1 MSNEFDKYKIELE
14 SFGSNSNNLGLKPD
28 DMKEWL
34 RKTPQGVKNFLGENI
49 FPTLMSH
56 TQSVSSHFCERKSD
70 MNPANY
76 SAKMISNLLKD
87 YINPDKK
94 DDMQKA
100 GINKEYI
107 KELMECV
114 NDSRLS
120 SVKVIHEKIAGELTE
135 AMSAVNKSWEQ
146 EKQQDINLIKAS
158 YISEELYGIRE
169 TIQSGDSRKNT
180 LENRQAKLLSELDQ
194 IGISPIQAKDALDE
208 RKIDEANKLRVA
220 DKDGIEKRTAAVQRG
235 SVITTYDPTD
245 KDMGGY
251 YRNVRH
257 YRTEDNGS
265 LTPISRD
272 AASQIIS
279 NGWKS
284 AERDTEIAKGEKLNI
299 NYIMNNKI
307 NYRRD

>member
-14 SFGSNSNNLGLKPD
+14 TFRSNSNNLGLKPD

-34 RKTPQGVKNFLGENI
+34 RKTPQGVKDFFGENI
-49 FPTLMSH
+49 FPTLLSH
-56 TQSVSSHFCERKSD
+56 TKSVYNNFCERKSD

-107 KELMECV
+107 KDLMECV
-114 NDSRLS
+114 NYSRLS
-120 SVKVIHEKIAGELTE
+120 EVIHGKIAVELTE

-146 EKQQDINLIKAS
+146 EKQREINLIKAS
-158 YISEELYGIRE
+158 CIAEELHCIRE
-169 TIQSGDSRKNT
+169 AILSGDPLKDA
-180 LENRQAKLLSELDQ
+180 LEDRQAKLLSRLDQ
-194 IGISPIQAKDALDE
+194 MGISPIQAKDALDK

-220 DKDGIEKRTAAVQRG
+220 DRDGIEKRTAAVQRG

-245 KDMGGY
+245 KDMDGY

-272 AASQIIS
+272 TASQIIS